1 MISRSPLLTRSC
13 RSEQGSRPSAVR
25 GREVSDRAAA
35 QPSLP
40 RGIKWGAVP
49 PAPHRPPQG
58 FYAPR
63 TGRPGPHSH
72 SPNHKEHLMLRFIS
86 WLVTGVAAAFLVVST
101 AAFSLPTI
109 VSLAFAISIGTL
121 ILSTGVAYV
130 YRAQTATLAAG
141 LLTALVSG
149 WTIVASLVFSQPTV
163 QNLALASS
171 LAIGGLAIVGITA
184 HELSEERAVEF
195 AVETTEHESRL
206 RTAA

>member
-1 MISRSPLLTRSC
+1 
-13 RSEQGSRPSAVR
+13 
-25 GREVSDRAAA
+25 
-35 QPSLP
+35 
-40 RGIKWGAVP
+40 
-49 PAPHRPPQG
+49 
-58 FYAPR
+58 
-63 TGRPGPHSH
+63 
-72 SPNHKEHLMLRFIS
+72 MLRFIS